1 MEPLATADLCD
12 KFTDSL
18 GYVDIQF
25 KSFGPR
31 KAFSG
36 QIVTLK
42 VNSKS
47 YIA

>member
-12 KFTDSL
+12 KFTDSI

-25 KSFGPR
+25 KSFGP
-31 KAFSG
+31 KKTFSG

-42 VNSKS
+42 VNFKNLC
-47 YIA
+47 